1 MDRKEEQVRRLLD
14 TPHPVVAV
22 DLPARVADRGRR
34 VLRRRRRAHLVLW
47 VLLLAAVVT
56 AIVLLALWWP
66 TAAPLDTTPT
76 VGGG

>member
-1 MDRKEEQVRRLLD
+1 
-14 TPHPVVAV
+14 
-22 DLPARVADRGRR
+22 
-34 VLRRRRRAHLVLW
+34 VLW